1 VEFPA
6 HLLDE
11 LARVFAQVALDRL
24 LKDAMAA
31 ASKAGDESGEPRG
44 STDAVST
51 AASPPCDG
59 AGSVTTISLKQTE
72 TRK

>member
-24 LKDAMAA
+24 LRDAM
-31 ASKAGDESGEPRG
+31 
-44 STDAVST
+44 T
-51 AASPPCDG
+51 AAGEHDEAPPCDG
-59 AGSVTTISLKQTE
+59 
-72 TRK
+72 